1 MVLRRPAP
9 RGQQGS
15 PPIPMALLDKCLS
28 TGHHV
33 AMCRMPLRCLWCHGF
48 RRLARDCRRPRHAP
62 VAAAARQAATP
73 RHPATAKTAAA
84 ATGRA
89 HVQRRFVRVD
99 RRPDSWIEQ
108 LDPVTKDKSA
118 LLTFKLSAW
127 TNDPRCIPTFVP
139 IAIEE
144 AEVWCTPTPPC
155 RLSSAT
161 CPIPP
166 QEEDSPSR
174 DSCRQRRRCLAKKPH
189 LPSPSNSSQ
198 PRHNHNLPPISCL
211 WIISVG
217 TGVPFATNLVAGW
230 LHPLST
236 SSLSNLLG
244 SPLPLLIVAAC
255 YISLLDL
262 LSRLHQE
269 THIRLL

>member
-1 MVLRRPAP
+1 MVRRRPAAGATRAAGVP
-9 RGQQGS
+9 AHPHGASGQVPLDR
-15 PPIPMALLDKCLS
+15 PPCGEL
-28 TGHHV
+28 

-48 RRLARDCRRPRHAP
+48 RHLARDCRRPRHAP

-161 CPIPP
+161 CPHT
-166 QEEDSPSR
+166 SA
-174 DSCRQRRRCLAKKPH
+174 RRRF
-189 LPSPSNSSQ
+189 S
-198 PRHNHNLPPISCL
+198 
-211 WIISVG
+211 
-217 TGVPFATNLVAGW
+217 F
-230 LHPLST
+230 
-236 SSLSNLLG
+236 
-244 SPLPLLIVAAC
+244 
-255 YISLLDL
+255 
-262 LSRLHQE
+262 SRLVSSASAVPRQE
-269 THIRLL
+269 TAPPVSFQFKPASAQP

>member
-1 MVLRRPAP
+1 MTRGAFQHSCQSPSRRRRCGVL
-9 RGQQGS
+9 
-15 PPIPMALLDKCLS
+15 
-28 TGHHV
+28 
-33 AMCRMPLRCLWCHGF
+33 
-48 RRLARDCRRPRHAP
+48 RPRHAGCL
-62 VAAAARQAATP
+62 RQLA
-73 RHPATAKTAAA
+73 
-84 ATGRA
+84 
-89 HVQRRFVRVD
+89 
-99 RRPDSWIEQ
+99 
-108 LDPVTKDKSA
+108 
-118 LLTFKLSAW
+118 
-127 TNDPRCIPTFVP
+127 
-139 IAIEE
+139 
-144 AEVWCTPTPPC
+144 
-155 RLSSAT
+155 
-161 CPIPP
+161 PIPP